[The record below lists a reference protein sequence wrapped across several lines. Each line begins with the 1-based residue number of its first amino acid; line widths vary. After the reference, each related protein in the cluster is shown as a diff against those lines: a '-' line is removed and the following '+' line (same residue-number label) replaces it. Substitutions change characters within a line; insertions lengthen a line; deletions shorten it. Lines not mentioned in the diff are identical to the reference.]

1 MTPTI
6 PDLAHLRRPA
16 LLIEAARL
24 GVATYCRERTLR
36 RHLGDLHHPDSEA
49 VLETLLEIEEELN
62 QLRRHDYAGYSP
74 ARHVDV
80 VIAILGEV
88 RLMRLAAC
96 PDQEKA
102 SGIEAFT
109 LESRSFD
116 ALVATYVSE
125 GYRRVAMEQ
134 YVAKPGQDTAFAY
147 VAVIGREQDRDGL
160 ADLLDRL
167 VSGLEYE

>member
-1 MTPTI
+1 MTQNI
-6 PDLAHLRRPA
+6 PDLARLRRPA

-88 RLMRLAAC
+88 RRMRAAAR

-102 SGIEAFT
+102 SGIEAF
-109 LESRSFD
+109 LS
-116 ALVATYVSE
+116 ATKASSASE
-125 GYRRVAMEQ
+125 IAGSSA
-134 YVAKPGQDTAFAY
+134 GC
-147 VAVIGREQDRDGL
+147 
-160 ADLLDRL
+160 
-167 VSGLEYE
+167 

>member
-49 VLETLLEIEEELN
+49 ILETLLEIEEELN
-62 QLRRHDYAGYSP
+62 QLRRHGYAGYSP

-88 RLMRLAAC
+88 RRMRAAAR

-102 SGIEAFT
+102 AGIEAF
-109 LESRSFD
+109 LS
-116 ALVATYVSE
+116 ATKASSASE
-125 GYRRVAMEQ
+125 IAGSSA
-134 YVAKPGQDTAFAY
+134 GC
-147 VAVIGREQDRDGL
+147 
-160 ADLLDRL
+160 
-167 VSGLEYE
+167 